1 MKPLKQKLL
10 LDHLARL
17 SLFRSTQWLTL
28 IEVMVVIVV
37 VTSGIV
43 WAFWVLSSG
52 QKLAATT
59 TDRVQAINFAREW
72 VEAVK
77 NIRDT
82 NYFQY
87 PANPSDCWKV
97 KNYVCST
104 ALNDSYQTWSY
115 VLARKDFTGSSSE
128 KICDHCWYLSG
139 ITTSLNLETKPIP
152 DWNTYRSK
160 YALELDGSGYTI
172 TWSTSPPKSMCRNS
186 TSTGCLTQFTREIA
200 LKRVESDTIEFSTYV
215 HWRDA
220 NGTIM
225 TVELPM
231 TLKNW
236 RTKF

>member
-1 MKPLKQKLL
+1 
-10 LDHLARL
+10 
-17 SLFRSTQWLTL
+17 
-28 IEVMVVIVV
+28 MVVIVV
-37 VTSGIV
+37 VTAGIV

-87 PANPSDCWKV
+87 PANPTDCWIV
-97 KNYVCST
+97 KDYNCTTS
-104 ALNDSYQTWSY
+104 NKYQTWSY
-115 VLARKDFTGSSSE
+115 VLARKDFATWGTL
-128 KICDHCWYLSG
+128 ICDHCWYLSG
-139 ITTSLNLETKPIP
+139 TTTNVVESRPISN
-152 DWNTYRSK
+152 WTVYQWK
-160 YALELDGSGYTI
+160 YALALNGSGYTI
-172 TWSTSPPKSMCRNS
+172 TGSTFWSPTICRNS

-200 LKRVESDTIEFSTYV
+200 LKRVEDDTVEFSSYV

-220 NGTIM
+220 NGSIM

>member
-1 MKPLKQKLL
+1 
-10 LDHLARL
+10 
-17 SLFRSTQWLTL
+17 
-28 IEVMVVIVV
+28 MVVIVV

-87 PANPSDCWKV
+87 PANPTACWIV
-97 KNYVCST
+97 KNYNCNTVS
-104 ALNDSYQTWSY
+104 NYQTWSY
-115 VLARKDFTGSSSE
+115 VLGRKDFAT
-128 KICDHCWYLSG
+128 ICDHCWYLSG
-139 ITTSLNLETKPIP
+139 TTTSPNLESKPVSLA
-152 DWNTYRSK
+152 DWNAYQPK
-160 YALELDGSGYTI
+160 YALALDGSGYAI
-172 TWSTSPPKSMCRNS
+172 TGSTSWSPTMCRNS

-200 LKRVESDTIEFSTYV
+200 LKRVESDTVEFSSYV

-225 TVELPM
+225 TVDLPM

>member
-1 MKPLKQKLL
+1 MNPLKQKLL

-17 SLFRSTQWLTL
+17 SLSRSHQWLTL

-37 VTSGIV
+37 VTAGIV

-82 NYFQY
+82 NYAQY
-87 PANPSDCWKV
+87 PANPTRCWMVQNYDCIS
-97 KNYVCST
+97 N
-104 ALNDSYQTWSY
+104 NDYITWSY
-115 VLARKDFTGSSSE
+115 VLARKDFSTWWT

-139 ITTSLNLETKPIP
+139 TNSVVETKP
-152 DWNTYRSK
+152 DNSNWDSTYRPK
-160 YALELDGSGYTI
+160 YALALDGSGYTV
-172 TWSTSPPKSMCRNS
+172 TGSTSWSPTMCRNS
-186 TSTGCLTQFTREIA
+186 TSTGCLTQFTREIT
-200 LKRVESDTIEFSTYV
+200 LKRVESDTVEFSTYV

-225 TVELPM
+225 TVDLPM

>member
-1 MKPLKQKLL
+1 MKHLKQKSL

-17 SLFRSTQWLTL
+17 SSFRSTQWLTL
-28 IEVMVVIVV
+28 IEVMVGIVV
-37 VTSGIV
+37 VTAGIV

-87 PANPSDCWKV
+87 PANPSNCWKV

-115 VLARKDFTGSSSE
+115 VLARKDFAT
-128 KICDHCWYLSG
+128 ICDHCWYLSG
-139 ITTSLNLETKPIP
+139 TNSSIEAKPIQIP
-152 DWNTYRSK
+152 NWDNYRST

-172 TWSTSPPKSMCRNS
+172 TGSTSPSKPMCRNS

-200 LKRVESDTIEFSTYV
+200 LKRVEDDTVEFSSYV

-220 NGTIM
+220 NGSIM

>member
-1 MKPLKQKLL
+1 
-10 LDHLARL
+10 
-17 SLFRSTQWLTL
+17 
-28 IEVMVVIVV
+28 MVVIVV
-37 VTSGIV
+37 VTAGIV

-87 PANPSDCWKV
+87 PANPTDCWRV
-97 KNYVCST
+97 KDYDCTTSNK
-104 ALNDSYQTWSY
+104 YQTWSY
-115 VLARKDFTGSSSE
+115 VLARKDFSTWSWPNIT

-139 ITTSLNLETKPIP
+139 TTSLNPEPKPISLA
-152 DWNTYRSK
+152 DWNAYRST

-172 TWSTSPPKSMCRNS
+172 TGSTSPWKLMCRNS

-200 LKRVESDTIEFSTYV
+200 LKRVEDDTVEFSSYV

-220 NGTIM
+220 NGSIM

>member
-1 MKPLKQKLL
+1 MKPLKHKSPP
-10 LDHLARL
+10 DHLARL

-37 VTSGIV
+37 VTAGIV
-43 WAFWVLSSG
+43 WAFGVLSSG

-59 TDRVQAINFAREW
+59 TDRVQAINFAREG

-82 NYFQY
+82 NYAQY
-87 PANPSDCWKV
+87 PANPSDCWIV
-97 KNYVCST
+97 KDYDCGWVKYET
-104 ALNDSYQTWSY
+104 GSY
-115 VLARKDFTGSSSE
+115 VLARKDFLIWWT

-139 ITTSLNLETKPIP
+139 TTTSPNLATKP
-152 DWNTYRSK
+152 DSSAWNTYRST

-172 TWSTSPPKSMCRNS
+172 TWSTSSWKPICRNS
-186 TSTGCLTQFTREIA
+186 TNTGCLTQFTREIA
-200 LKRVESDTIEFSTYV
+200 LKRVENDTIEFSSYV
-215 HWRDA
+215 RWRDA

>member
-1 MKPLKQKLL
+1 
-10 LDHLARL
+10 
-17 SLFRSTQWLTL
+17 
-28 IEVMVVIVV
+28 MVVIVV
-37 VTSGIV
+37 VTAGIV

-87 PANPSDCWKV
+87 PANPTDCWIV
-97 KNYVCST
+97 KDYDCTTSNK
-104 ALNDSYQTWSY
+104 YQTWSY
-115 VLARKDFTGSSSE
+115 VLARKDFATWSSPVI

-139 ITTSLNLETKPIP
+139 TNSVVETKP
-152 DWNTYRSK
+152 DNSNWDSTYRPK
-160 YALELDGSGYTI
+160 YALALDGSGYTV
-172 TWSTSPPKSMCRNS
+172 TGSTSWSPTMCRNS

-200 LKRVESDTIEFSTYV
+200 LKRVEDDTVEFSSYV
-215 HWRDA
+215 HWRDT
-220 NGTIM
+220 NGSIM

>member
-1 MKPLKQKLL
+1 MKHLKQKSL

-17 SLFRSTQWLTL
+17 SSFHSAQWLTL

-87 PANPSDCWKV
+87 PANPADCWRV
-97 KNYVCST
+97 KDYDCTTTNK
-104 ALNDSYQTWSY
+104 YQTWSY
-115 VLARKDFTGSSSE
+115 VLARKDFATWGTL
-128 KICDHCWYLSG
+128 ICDHCWYLSG
-139 ITTSLNLETKPIP
+139 TTTNVVESRPTDTTWII
-152 DWNTYRSK
+152 YQGK

-172 TWSTSPPKSMCRNS
+172 TGSTSWSPTICRNS

-200 LKRVESDTIEFSTYV
+200 LKRVEDDTVEFSSYV
-215 HWRDA
+215 HWRDT
-220 NGTIM
+220 NGSIM

>member
-1 MKPLKQKLL
+1 MKHLKQKSL

-17 SLFRSTQWLTL
+17 SSFRSTQWLTL

-37 VTSGIV
+37 VTAGIV

-87 PANPSDCWKV
+87 PANPTACWIV
-97 KNYVCST
+97 KNYNCNTVS
-104 ALNDSYQTWSY
+104 NYQTWSY
-115 VLARKDFTGSSSE
+115 VLGRKDFTGSLSE

-139 ITTSLNLETKPIP
+139 TNSSIETKPIP
-152 DWNTYRSK
+152 ILDWDVYRST
-160 YALELDGSGYTI
+160 YALELDGGGYAI
-172 TWSTSPPKSMCRNS
+172 TGSTSGWKPMCRNG
-186 TSTGCLTQFTREIA
+186 TSTWCLTQFTREIA
-200 LKRVESDTIEFSTYV
+200 LKRVESDTVEFSSYV

-220 NGTIM
+220 NGSIM